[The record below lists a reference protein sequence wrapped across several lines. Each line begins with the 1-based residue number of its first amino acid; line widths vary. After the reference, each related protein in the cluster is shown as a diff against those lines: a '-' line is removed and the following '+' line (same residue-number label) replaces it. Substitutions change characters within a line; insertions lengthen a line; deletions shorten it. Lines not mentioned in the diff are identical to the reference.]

1 MKERP
6 VQLEP
11 QTNSDAIE
19 QVLRR
24 SAERRYGAER
34 ARALESRLQNT
45 ARWMARIAAAPVE
58 FAVDPPDQ
66 SGVGGDNR

>member
-11 QTNSDAIE
+11 QKKSDTIE

-34 ARALESRLQNT
+34 TRALESRLQNT

-58 FAVDPPDQ
+58 FAVDPPDH
-66 SGVGGDNR
+66 SGLDGDNR